1 MKQRPRL
8 LRTLKHYF
16 FWMRK
21 HQKAILLSLAGT
33 FAIWLIFA
41 ITIGLLYQR
50 RHANDPLI
58 VGVSF
63 SKEYSQELGNDW
75 RQNFTELLDDASFRH
90 FRLMS
95 YWDELEPEKG
105 AFNFADLDWQMDQ
118 AAKRGAK
125 VTLAIGERQPRW
137 PECRR
142 PAWAEMLPTD
152 QKNQAVN
159 AFISQVAEHYKHHPA
174 LESYQL
180 ENEVANR
187 LFSPH
192 CEKFDRKKLQAEYN
206 AVKATDPYHPLII
219 NTSNQSGVPV
229 FGPIGDGVGFSIY
242 KKAYVKYGPF
252 NFYWSYNYTPT
263 LWHSYRAA
271 LTELSHPGTKT
282 FVHELQAEPW
292 GPVATKDLSQQEQ
305 RKSMT
310 PEGIAENVIYTEKTG
325 MKTMYLWG
333 SEWWYWQK
341 HTNGDSSFWD
351 TAKGLSGKR

>member
-1 MKQRPRL
+1 M
-8 LRTLKHYF
+8 
-16 FWMRK
+16 
-21 HQKAILLSLAGT
+21 
-33 FAIWLIFA
+33 
-41 ITIGLLYQR
+41 LYQR
-50 RHANDPLI
+50 HHANDPLT

-75 RQNFTELLDDASFRH
+75 KQNFSSLLDDASFRH

-95 YWDELEPEKG
+95 YWNELEPTPGK
-105 AFNFADLDWQMDQ
+105 FNFTDLDWQMDQ

-125 VTLAIGERQPRW
+125 VTLAMGERQPRW

-142 PAWAEMLPTD
+142 PAWADALPVE
-152 QKNQAVN
+152 QKNIALN
-159 AFISQVAEHYKHHPA
+159 NFLTAVAEHYKNHPA

-192 CEKFDRKKLQAEYN
+192 CEKFNRQKLQKEFDTI
-206 AVKATDPYHPLII
+206 KAADASHPLIL
-219 NTSNQSGVPV
+219 NASNQSGVPV
-229 FGPIGDGVGFSIY
+229 FGPIGDIVGFSIY
-242 KKAYVKYGPF
+242 KKAYVKSGPF
-252 NFYWSYNYTPT
+252 NFYWSYNYTPAI
-263 LWHSYRAA
+263 WHSYRAA
-271 LTELSHPGTKT
+271 LTELLHPGTKT

-292 GPVATKDLSQQEQ
+292 GPIATKDMSQPEQ

-310 PEGIAENVIYTEKTG
+310 PEGIAENVLYAQKTG

-333 SEWWYWQK
+333 GEWWYWQK
-341 HTNGDSSFWD
+341 NTNGDPSFWN